1 MEKKSRL
8 KVKLVVL
15 LAFLVLMACVPLFIT
30 NTYILKVLN
39 NVMLYAVIALSVNL
53 ILGFCGLLDFGRSAF
68 VGIGTYSFAL
78 LMTKVT
84 GVPWFVGFIG
94 AGLFTAL
101 LGWLV
106 GCFLRRTSFD
116 YLTLLT
122 IGIVEIVRLFL
133 VNCTSIT
140 NGAMGINGVPKPS
153 FFGLKI
159 TSHAQFFYFSLILL
173 IVCYLLIDRL
183 TKSYK
188 GRAMMAIRDD
198 EIAAAF
204 SAINIPKYKAFCF
217 GIASFFTGLGGAA
230 MVSYTGYAS
239 PYNFTVDEGLILCQM
254 AILGGLGSLPGS
266 VISAVIL
273 VVVPELSRTAY
284 DYRLLIMGV
293 MMVVLMLFCPNGL
306 LGKNGLKD
314 IIVRKAKQIW
324 SIKEK
329 RKSEGRAE

>member
-153 FFGLKI
+153 FFGGRKI
-159 TSHAQFFYFSLILL
+159 FCVYGKNSSLIRNRY
-173 IVCYLLIDRL
+173 V
-183 TKSYK
+183 
-188 GRAMMAIRDD
+188 
-198 EIAAAF
+198 
-204 SAINIPKYKAFCF
+204 
-217 GIASFFTGLGGAA
+217 
-230 MVSYTGYAS
+230 
-239 PYNFTVDEGLILCQM
+239 
-254 AILGGLGSLPGS
+254 
-266 VISAVIL
+266 
-273 VVVPELSRTAY
+273 
-284 DYRLLIMGV
+284 
-293 MMVVLMLFCPNGL
+293 
-306 LGKNGLKD
+306 
-314 IIVRKAKQIW
+314 
-324 SIKEK
+324 
-329 RKSEGRAE
+329 

>member
-78 LMTKVT
+78 LMTKAT

-188 GRAMMAIRDD
+188 GR
-198 EIAAAF
+198 
-204 SAINIPKYKAFCF
+204 
-217 GIASFFTGLGGAA
+217 
-230 MVSYTGYAS
+230 
-239 PYNFTVDEGLILCQM
+239 PY
-254 AILGGLGSLPGS
+254 
-266 VISAVIL
+266 
-273 VVVPELSRTAY
+273 
-284 DYRLLIMGV
+284 V
-293 MMVVLMLFCPNGL
+293 MMRLRRHFLPLTFRNTKPFV
-306 LGKNGLKD
+306 
-314 IIVRKAKQIW
+314 
-324 SIKEK
+324 
-329 RKSEGRAE
+329 SELRPFLPALEERPW